1 MITLIG
7 TGHVFDLSAA
17 ILQIFDEKQPDAIG
31 VELDQQ
37 RYNALIMRNTDPATY
52 QNAKKNLPAIY
63 KMLAAFQENM
73 AEQYGV
79 NAGDEMLAAITYAQ
93 SHQLPVAFID
103 TNAQTLFIHMWR
115 TMPFFEKFRLLLSGF
130 AGFFVSKK
138 RVEQEL
144 KNYQQ
149 NFDTYLEEIGK
160 KFPTIKR
167 TLIDERN
174 QTMVNNLITLNGQ
187 HQKIIACVGDG
198 HIPGISKLLQEKNI
212 SFETIRLQQLQSMK
226 PTDTDGASG
235 SFSITYTPL
244 DH

>member
-17 ILQIFDEKQPDAIG
+17 LLNIFDEKEPEIVG
-31 VELDQQ
+31 VELDPQ
-37 RYNALIMRNTDPATY
+37 RYQAILLRNTDPTAY
-52 QNAKKNLPAIY
+52 HAAKKKLPLVY
-63 KMLAAFQENM
+63 TMLAQFQESM

-79 NAGDEMLAAITYAQ
+79 NAGDEMLSAVHYAQ

-103 TNAQTLFIHMWR
+103 TNAQQLFTRMWN
-115 TMPFFEKFRLLLSGF
+115 TMPFSEKFRLLISGV

-149 NFDTYLEEIGK
+149 NFDSYIQEIGK

-167 TLIDERN
+167 VLIDDRN
-174 QTMVNNLITLNGQ
+174 QHMAGKLVELQ
-187 HQKIIACVGDG
+187 EKYQKIVVCVGDG
-198 HIPGISKLLQEKNI
+198 HVPGISELLKEKQI
-212 SFETIRLQQLQSMK
+212 PFEIIRLQELQKSQRNE
-226 PTDTDGASG
+226 TDGTSG
-235 SFSITYTPL
+235 HFSVTYRPQ
-244 DH
+244 

>member
-7 TGHVFDLSAA
+7 TGHVFNLSAA
-17 ILQIFDEKQPDAIG
+17 ILNIFEEKEPEIIG
-31 VELDQQ
+31 VELDPQ
-37 RYNALIMRNTDPATY
+37 RYQAILQRNTDPATY
-52 QNAKKNLPAIY
+52 HTAKKDLPFIY
-63 KMLAAFQENM
+63 KMLAQFQENM

-79 NAGDEMLAAITYAQ
+79 NAGDEMVTAIQYAQ

-103 TNAQTLFIHMWR
+103 TNAQQLFTHMWN
-115 TMPFFEKFRLLLSGF
+115 TMPFFEKMKLLLSGLT
-130 AGFFVSKK
+130 GFFLSKK

-149 NFDTYLEEIGK
+149 NFDLYIQEIGK

-174 QTMVNNLITLNGQ
+174 EHMVLKLVALHEK

-198 HIPGISKLLQEKNI
+198 HVPGISALLQEKQI
-212 SFETIRLQQLQSMK
+212 PFETIRLVELQNLKTSEN
-226 PTDTDGASG
+226 DGSSAY
-235 SFSITYTPL
+235 FSINYKSL
-244 DH
+244 

>member
-7 TGHVFDLSAA
+7 TGHVFDLSVP
-17 ILQIFDEKQPDAIG
+17 ILRIFDEKQPDVIG

-37 RYNALIMRNTDPATY
+37 RYNALILRNTDPTAY
-52 QNAKKNLPAIY
+52 QNAKKDIPVIY
-63 KMLAAFQENM
+63 KMLASFQESM

-79 NAGDEMLAAITYAQ
+79 NAGDEMLTAITYAQ

-103 TNAQTLFIHMWR
+103 TNAQTLFIHMWK
-115 TMPFFEKFRLLLSGF
+115 TMPFTEKFKLLVSGL
-130 AGFFVSKK
+130 AGFFISKK

-144 KNYQQ
+144 KAYQQ
-149 NFDTYLEEIGK
+149 NYDTYLEEIGK

-174 QTMVNNLITLNGQ
+174 QTMVLNLLKLHEQ

-198 HIPGISKLLQEKNI
+198 HVPGISKLLTEKQI
-212 SFETIRLQQLQSMK
+212 PFETIRLQQLQNMK
-226 PTDTDGASG
+226 IPETDGSTAH
-235 SFSITYTPL
+235 FSIDYKPL
-244 DH
+244 

>member
-7 TGHVFDLSAA
+7 TGHVFDLSVP
-17 ILQIFDEKQPDAIG
+17 ILRIFDEKQPDVIG

-37 RYNALIMRNTDPATY
+37 RYNALILRNTDPTAY
-52 QNAKKNLPAIY
+52 QNAKKDIPVIY
-63 KMLAAFQENM
+63 KMLASFQESM

-79 NAGDEMLAAITYAQ
+79 NAGDEMLTAITYAQ

-103 TNAQTLFIHMWR
+103 TNAQTLFIHMWK
-115 TMPFFEKFRLLLSGF
+115 TMPFTEKFKLLVSGL
-130 AGFFVSKK
+130 AGFFISKK

-144 KNYQQ
+144 KAYQQ

-174 QTMVNNLITLNGQ
+174 QTMVLNLLQLHEQ

-198 HIPGISKLLQEKNI
+198 HIPGISKLLSEKNI
-212 SFETIRLQQLQSMK
+212 PFETIRLQQLQNMK
-226 PTDTDGASG
+226 IPETDGSTAH
-235 SFSITYTPL
+235 FSIDYKPL
-244 DH
+244 

>member
-17 ILQIFDEKQPDAIG
+17 LLTIFDEKEPEIVG
-31 VELDQQ
+31 VELDPQ
-37 RYNALIMRNTDPATY
+37 RYQAILLRNTDPAAY
-52 QNAKKNLPAIY
+52 HAAKKKLPLVY
-63 KMLAAFQENM
+63 TMLAQFQESM

-79 NAGDEMLAAITYAQ
+79 NAGDEMLSAVHYAQ

-103 TNAQTLFIHMWR
+103 TNAQQLFTHMWN
-115 TMPFFEKFRLLLSGF
+115 TMPFSEKFRLLLSGV

-149 NFDTYLEEIGK
+149 NFDSYIQEIGK

-167 TLIDERN
+167 VLIDDRN
-174 QTMVNNLITLNGQ
+174 QHMAGKLVEL
-187 HQKIIACVGDG
+187 HEKYQKIIVCVGDG
-198 HIPGISKLLQEKNI
+198 HVPGISQLLKEKQI
-212 SFETIRLQQLQSMK
+212 PFETIRLQELQK
-226 PTDTDGASG
+226 PQRNETDGASG
-235 SFSITYTPL
+235 HFSVTYRPQ
-244 DH
+244 

>member
-17 ILQIFDEKQPDAIG
+17 LLNIFEEKEPEIVG
-31 VELDQQ
+31 VELDPQ
-37 RYNALIMRNTDPATY
+37 RYQAIMLRNADPAAY
-52 QNAKKNLPAIY
+52 HAAKKNLPIIY
-63 KMLAAFQENM
+63 KMLAQFQESM
-73 AEQYGV
+73 AEEYGV
-79 NAGDEMLAAITYAQ
+79 NAGDEMLTAITYAQ

-103 TNAQTLFIHMWR
+103 TNAQQLFTRMWN
-115 TMPFFEKFRLLLSGF
+115 TMPFSEKFKLLLSGF

-149 NFDTYLEEIGK
+149 NFDSYIQEIGK

-174 QTMVNNLITLNGQ
+174 EFMVLKLVALHEK

-198 HIPGISKLLQEKNI
+198 HVPGISALLLEKHI
-212 SFETIRLQQLQSMK
+212 PFETIRLQELQK
-226 PTDTDGASG
+226 PQIKETDGSSAH
-235 SFSITYTPL
+235 FSIHYKPL
-244 DH
+244 

>member
-7 TGHVFDLSAA
+7 TGHVFDLTAP
-17 ILQIFDEKQPDAIG
+17 ILHIFEQKQPDIIG

-37 RYNALIMRNTDPATY
+37 RYNALILRNTDPTTY
-52 QNAKKNLPAIY
+52 QNAKKDLPAIY

-103 TNAQTLFIHMWR
+103 TNAQTLFIRMWK
-115 TMPFFEKFRLLLSGF
+115 TMPFTEKFRLLISGF
-130 AGFFVSKK
+130 AGFFISKK
-138 RVEQEL
+138 RVEEEL

-149 NFDTYLEEIGK
+149 NFDTYIEEIGK

-174 QTMVNNLITLNGQ
+174 QTMVNNLITLTQQ

-198 HIPGISKLLQEKNI
+198 HIPGISKLLSEKNI
-212 SFETIRLQQLQSMK
+212 PFETIRLQELQNMK
-226 PTDTDGASG
+226 TANIDGASG
-235 SFSITYTPL
+235 SFSVTYKPL
-244 DH
+244 EH

>member
-7 TGHVFDLSAA
+7 TGHVFDLSVP
-17 ILQIFDEKQPDAIG
+17 ILRIFDEKQPDVIG

-37 RYNALIMRNTDPATY
+37 RYNALILRNTDPTAY
-52 QNAKKNLPAIY
+52 QNAKKDIPVIY
-63 KMLAAFQENM
+63 KMLASFQESM

-79 NAGDEMLAAITYAQ
+79 NAGDEMLTAITYAQ

-103 TNAQTLFIHMWR
+103 TNAQTLFIHMWK
-115 TMPFFEKFRLLLSGF
+115 TMPFTEKFKLLVSGL
-130 AGFFVSKK
+130 AGFFISKK

-144 KNYQQ
+144 KAYQQ

-174 QTMVNNLITLNGQ
+174 QTMVLNLLKLHEQ

-198 HIPGISKLLQEKNI
+198 HVPGISKLLTEKQI
-212 SFETIRLQQLQSMK
+212 PFETIRLQQLQNTK
-226 PTDTDGASG
+226 IPETDGSTAH
-235 SFSITYTPL
+235 FSIDYKPL
-244 DH
+244 